1 MKWLSEIADE
11 HRERQAQGP
20 VQHGHLSAHLGGK
33 VADEVFVGKPGM
45 FARLRK
51 ALRPKA
57 KHAGLSLIQ
66 AGPQAL
72 K

>member
-1 MKWLSEIADE
+1 MKWLSDVAVE
-11 HRERQAQGP
+11 HSERQAQGP

-33 VADEVFVGKPGM
+33 IADQVFVGKPGL
-45 FARLRK
+45 FARLRH

-57 KHAGLSLIQ
+57 KQSAIRLVQVGQTVS
-66 AGPQAL
+66 